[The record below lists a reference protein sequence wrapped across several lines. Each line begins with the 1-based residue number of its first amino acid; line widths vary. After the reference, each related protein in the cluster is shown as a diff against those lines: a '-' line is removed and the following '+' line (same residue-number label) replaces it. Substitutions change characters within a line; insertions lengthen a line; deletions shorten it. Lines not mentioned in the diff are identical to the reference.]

1 MATNQ
6 PRLSRAI
13 VSVMARLNLTLDQNT
28 ARQLDRHIKRSGK
41 PRATV
46 ARELLREALAR
57 REALELRRQLAQD
70 YAAGRSDAR
79 ILLRDLESAQF
90 ELLNDDGA

>member
-1 MATNQ
+1 MT
-6 PRLSRAI
+6 
-13 VSVMARLNLTLDQNT
+13 VMARLNLTLDQDT

-41 PRATV
+41 PRATL

-57 REALELRRQLAQD
+57 REAVERHRQLAQD
-70 YAAGRSDAR
+70 YAARRSDAR
-79 ILLRDLESAQF
+79 SLLRDLESAQF